1 METSKEAT
9 VLCLYYHNVCANFTK
24 ITINERVWDER
35 EVKDEGRTHTAA
47 LFILSK
53 QLTVELLWT
62 TGRPLEDATYQFGNL
77 NSLELRGDQRSFLV
91 LLIE

>member
-35 EVKDEGRTHTAA
+35 EVRDEGSTHTAA

-53 QLTVELLWT
+53 QLTVELLST
-62 TGRPLEDATYQFGNL
+62 ILAAH
-77 NSLELRGDQRSFLV
+77 
-91 LLIE
+91 